1 MATLAIFTIVQDDG
15 TTITL
20 SADQAA
26 APFAGYHLMD
36 YGPQLGALSVAR
48 NGSPYVD
55 GSRIVNARSENV
67 VEQYRL
73 DIVGTT
79 PDDAMLK
86 LAALYQL
93 VYWARDAQINP
104 NVLIPPA
111 IKYSIPGTTRTGF
124 AYILNGSVS
133 ETTQTPRLQV
143 EGNRIKGIILT
154 LERTRWYLG
163 GAGIAPTTTSV
174 KSSAL
179 MGNWDAIGFDGSTIA
194 AVVGDVPARV
204 DLSFI
209 YNGTTAIAPLSRL
222 VVGYRS
228 NQRHR
233 GGYTDI
239 ATATSSILAEAEN
252 FTRLNFAA
260 GASPNASPGGAGNTY
275 VASTSTSG
283 TLTGI
288 ISSTAG
294 KYRVFARMQA
304 NAAWSINMDVLDAAG
319 NIRMS
324 FPAVTV
330 SVGQWRMF
338 DMGVISIPSLSN
350 VFTNGAFS
358 ESATIRFN
366 ASGASGQIYVDVFI
380 LIPCDEYYLDL
391 RTKIDI
397 STAGAGVRYSNL
409 VLPTA
414 IGAYNAAGNTAMY
427 APLQASGELWLPPG
441 KGTLFWLAGNTNFA
455 NTLGEKTLVNL
466 SYAPQYETGP
476 SS

>member
-15 TTITL
+15 TSITL

-26 APFAGYHLMD
+26 APFVGYHLID

-55 GSRIVNARSENV
+55 GSRIVNQRSENI

-73 DIVGTT
+73 DIVGSS
-79 PDDAMLK
+79 PNDALLK

-93 VYWARDAQINP
+93 VYWARDAQISP

-133 ETTQTPRLQV
+133 ETIQTPRINI

-163 GAGIAPTTTSV
+163 GAGIAPTATAV
-174 KSSAL
+174 KTSAL
-179 MGNWDAIGFDGSTIA
+179 MGNWDAIPFDGSPIA
-194 AVVGDVPARV
+194 AIPGDVPARV

-239 ATATSSILAEAEN
+239 TIATSPILAEAES
-252 FTRLNFAA
+252 FTRVNFVV

-275 VASTSTSG
+275 VTTTSTSG
-283 TLTGI
+283 TLTGTL
-288 ISSTAG
+288 SSASG
-294 KYRVFARMQA
+294 RYRVFARMQA
-304 NAAWSINMDVLDAAG
+304 NAAWAVNMEVLDASLNTRVA
-319 NIRMS
+319 S
-324 FPAVTV
+324 SAV
-330 SVGQWRMF
+330 SVSVLAVVLLRSMRSMLLMRLVLSPAPASTF
-338 DMGVISIPSLSN
+338 LMAVRFKAPASLSC
-350 VFTNGAFS
+350 
-358 ESATIRFN
+358 R
-366 ASGASGQIYVDVFI
+366 
-380 LIPCDEYYLDL
+380 
-391 RTKIDI
+391 
-397 STAGAGVRYSNL
+397 
-409 VLPTA
+409 
-414 IGAYNAAGNTAMY
+414 
-427 APLQASGELWLPPG
+427 
-441 KGTLFWLAGNTNFA
+441 
-455 NTLGEKTLVNL
+455 L
-466 SYAPQYETGP
+466 S
-476 SS
+476 